1 MSMTGQSSIE
11 LKEKISYSPQTGK
24 VFSKRGK
31 FATKALAESYVY
43 SVPGYNAYKWEI
55 TPMDVDD
62 FHEVTME
69 STAGSY
75 SGGSNGTV
83 QNDPNAPL
91 IDKWEISGNS
101 KQIPLMSAN
110 VSAVNSLT
118 AADRITIDE
127 YAKGSIAYADLSAAS
142 KAIVD
147 LQTAGFD
154 SVQVFPP
161 VLRHTKM
168 TRNDYTVKQSK
179 TNVGKIYTTAQMY
192 SIEGVPATLLVD
204 LPTDSNP
211 SRGDSISVAYGW
223 LKKFPTIEQVADGE
237 WNITQ
242 EYDYD
247 LWPTSIFTGV

>member
-11 LKEKISYSPQTGK
+11 LKEKVSYSPQTGK

-31 FATKALAESYVY
+31 FATKALAEAYIY

-55 TPMDVDD
+55 TPMDADD
-62 FHEVTME
+62 WHEVTME
-69 STAGSY
+69 SVAGSY
-75 SGGSNGTV
+75 GGGSNGTV
-83 QNDPNAPL
+83 ENDPNAPL
-91 IDKWEISGNS
+91 IDKWEISGNA
-101 KQIPLMSAN
+101 KQIDLMSADITI
-110 VSAVNSLT
+110 VNALT

-127 YAKGSIAYADLSAAS
+127 YGKGTIAYADLSSAS
-142 KAIVD
+142 QEIVK
-147 LQTAGFD
+147 LQTAGFG
-154 SVQVFPP
+154 SVTVFPP
-161 VLRHTKM
+161 VLRHTKL
-168 TRNDYTVKQSK
+168 TRNDFTVRQSK

-204 LPTDSNP
+204 LPSDSNP

-237 WNITQ
+237 WNIVQ

-247 LWPTSIFTGV
+247 LWPTGVFTGV